1 MSNDRYDRRRA
12 GYLVNLLDQDK
23 LTALIR
29 ERAVSVH
36 GATVEDAQR
45 YTAGRGALAKTKTGV
60 IYICTEGVGW
70 YSDDEDNRLEV
81 EFSGGMSIG
90 YTAIPQEDVVACIS
104 SEQVELRDFV
114 RVFGDRLD
122 TNCYLLQNA
131 IEGIEQDW
139 EVLVNG

>member
-29 ERAVSVH
+29 ERAVSIH

-45 YTAGRGALAKTKTGV
+45 YTAGRGALAKTAKGI
-60 IYICTEGVGW
+60 IYICTEGVAW
-70 YSDDEDNRLEV
+70 YADEDKTLEV
-81 EFSGGMSIG
+81 EFHGGMSIG

-104 SEQVELRDFV
+104 NKQVELRDFV

-122 TNCYLLQNA
+122 TNCYLIQNA